1 MRIFSTVIA
10 AAALLFAGSAS
21 AQSASN
27 FAAGWRQFDG
37 SGGGYINAATL
48 MRCPQTLGDGYTL
61 FRADVYA
68 ASTDVSC
75 GYKLRDDSAYI
86 SFYFYPAQ
94 GSVEEEF
101 TTTSRPVLDRYG
113 PRDTQR
119 ASQRDWALP
128 TGTIKANAVEVTP
141 RGQQGQSFAIVD
153 VAGRR
158 MKARETWMGKSNVS
172 HRLADSFFALQT
184 AALENAQ
191 ACAAMPVWR
200 ATTRAKIS
208 ADPGAGVI
216 AASIMLLASDI
227 EVPPTSTVTTSGGG
241 TKPCIIGRFGG
252 DDRGANLILT
262 RTGMES
268 AIIALDTKPVGDFE
282 AGLTTVLPLGAQ
294 DELSDSRY
302 ALYGRSQG
310 STAIFRTYQTLPT
323 WQQLIDDMGFV
334 VTRTLTPLSVVSAK
348 DANGKRSI
356 NIVPDAAEDEKAKRR
371 PGSQ

>member
-1 MRIFSTVIA
+1 MRLLSAVIA
-10 AAALLFAGSAS
+10 AGSFMCAGAAF
-21 AQSASN
+21 AQSANN
-27 FAAGWRQFDG
+27 FAAGWRQVDG
-37 SGGGYINAATL
+37 SGGGYVNAATL
-48 MRCPQTLGDGYTL
+48 MRCPASLDDGYTL
-61 FRADVYA
+61 FRADVFSS
-68 ASTDVSC
+68 STDVSC

-113 PRDTQR
+113 RRGNQR

-128 TGTIKANAVEVTP
+128 TGAIKANALEVTP
-141 RGQQGQSFAIVD
+141 TGQLGQSFAIVD

-158 MKARETWMGKSNVS
+158 MKARETWTGASAVS
-172 HRLADSFFALQT
+172 HRVADSFFALQT

-191 ACAAMPVWR
+191 ACAALPACG

-208 ADPGAGVI
+208 ADPGTGVI
-216 AASIMLLASDI
+216 AASLMLLATDI
-227 EVPPTSTVTTSGGG
+227 EVPATSTVSTTAGS

-302 ALYGRSQG
+302 VLYGRNRG
-310 STAIFRTYQTLPT
+310 SVAIFRTYQTLPS

-334 VTRTLTPLSVVSAK
+334 ATRTLTPLSVVSAK
-348 DANGKRSI
+348 GPDGKRNI
-356 NIVPDAAEDEKAKRR
+356 NIVPSAAEDEKAKRR